1 MYEEIKF
8 YSRRNNDLYTE
19 QKHTKLLHRKTIF
32 FKYKMKQYKTDKD
45 INKRFAE
52 YSNVKMLTLNQHLF
66 NLVYLPPTH

>member
-1 MYEEIKF
+1 MKRSSSTAGETMIYILNKNTQNYFIEK
-8 YSRRNNDLYTE
+8 
-19 QKHTKLLHRKTIF
+19 QF
-32 FKYKMKQYKTDKD
+32 FLNIKMKQYKTDKD